1 MRLILLGVPGTGKGT
16 QAAILS
22 KQWQIPH
29 ISTGEILRQAIAD
42 KTSLGLKAKAYVE
55 KGDLVPDHLIFHIIR
70 HRLSHSSAQR
80 GWILDGFPSNLS
92 QARFLDELLETL
104 RHSYNRVFS
113 FYVPIDVLVQR
124 LQQRGRSDDNP
135 EFICRRLEVYQEQT
149 APLIQ
154 HYRRQ
159 GCLTVINGD
168 RSVEIVSQFLQA
180 SFSESSLLPN
190 QTTLSVG
197 KKLIT
202 PRKTNSIC
210 MTQK

>member
-180 SFSESSLLPN
+180 SFCESSLLPN

-202 PRKTNSIC
+202 PRKTNSIY